1 MTRAM
6 PPSGPGRR
14 RSTKRATLPLPSP
27 LPDLP
32 IPALPSLPIPMPS
45 LRPTPSH
52 SDEVHN
58 ERMIRGD
65 SVAMGAINAASTF
78 LPVFIARVG
87 GSAFE
92 VGLLTAIPAVFAVLL
107 AIPFGQVLQRQTRI
121 VAWYSRGRLFG
132 HLGYAAMAVIVVT
145 LPPELAVPAILVVW
159 AIASVPQTIGIVAF
173 PVVMDG
179 AAGPRGRLELMSRRW
194 SIMGVTSAVVVTL
207 VGVTLDLLPFV
218 AGYALMFTGFA
229 IAGVV
234 SYQFSSRYRVAAH
247 GTESA
252 SRASLWERIRGVG
265 AIARANPAFL
275 SYSARQLVYIAGVR
289 LTLPLIPLYF
299 VRELHAP
306 DVWIGIIATA
316 QSAALL
322 VGYLYWRRQAR
333 VRGRKFMLLTTLL
346 VSSLYPVAI
355 SLTGNLL
362 VVAVLAAVASLFS
375 AGVDL
380 ALFDEL
386 MDRIPRQYGVTFTA
400 LDTTFA
406 NTATIIAPL
415 LGAAIAEAI
424 GIQDALRIGS
434 IITLTSVAL
443 FAWDIR
449 NRQKNA
455 LQKALAQS
463 SDVPLVRRQPPDGRP
478 RRP

>member
-1 MTRAM
+1 M
-6 PPSGPGRR
+6 PPTSPGRR
-14 RSTKRATLPLPSP
+14 RRKSRLRSTLPIPTLPIP
-27 LPDLP
+27 TLP
-32 IPALPSLPIPMPS
+32 IPALPSIPIPS

-58 ERMIRGD
+58 DRMIRGD

-78 LPVFIARVG
+78 LPVFIARLG

-92 VGLLTAIPAVFAVLL
+92 VGLLTAIPAVFAVML

-121 VAWYSRGRLFG
+121 VAWYSRGRLLG
-132 HLGYAAMAVIVVT
+132 HLGYGAMALIVVT
-145 LPPELAVPAILVVW
+145 LSPQLAVPAVLVVW
-159 AIASVPQTIGIVAF
+159 AIAAVPQTIGIVAF

-179 AAGPRGRLELMSRRW
+179 AAGPRGRMELMSRRW
-194 SIMGVTSAVVVTL
+194 SIMGVTSAIVVAL
-207 VGVTLDLLPFV
+207 VGVTLDLLPFP
-218 AGYALMFTGFA
+218 AGYALMFAGFA
-229 IAGVV
+229 VAGVI
-234 SYQFSSRYRVAAH
+234 SYQFSSRYRVVAH
-247 GTESA
+247 GTEAA
-252 SRASLWERIRGVG
+252 SRSSLWQRIRGVG
-265 AIARANPAFL
+265 AIARAHPAFL
-275 SYSARQLVYIAGVR
+275 GYSARQLVYIAGVR

-333 VRGRKFMLLTTLL
+333 VRGRVFMLLTTLL

-355 SLTGNLL
+355 SLTGNLA

-406 NTATIIAPL
+406 NTATIVAPL
-415 LGAAIAEAI
+415 AGAAIAGAI
-424 GIQDALRIGS
+424 GIQDALRVGS

-449 NRQKNA
+449 NRRRNA
-455 LQKALAQS
+455 LRKALAQS
-463 SDVPLVRRQPPDGRP
+463 SDAPIVRRRPPDGRSP
-478 RRP
+478 RP